1 MNPGTLVG
9 SLIFA
14 AVLVVVIAVVIQLMM
29 RGWRRRAAQQQEL
42 IGDLPDVSDEV
53 GEATTT
59 TRGLY
64 CGCTMA
70 PEWNERIT
78 AGDLGYRS
86 KAVLTRYPEGILL
99 ERIRAK
105 PIWIPEESI
114 TVIRMERGIAG
125 KVVARIGILAIRWRL
140 PSGVEID
147 TGFRANHRDEYPA
160 WLQSR
165 QEGTGGSRVNRAGDD
180 AERRSDVGARPHK
193 WEVPPPACGG
203 EERRS

>member
-1 MNPGTLVG
+1 MNSGTLVG

-14 AVLVVVIAVVIQLMM
+14 AVLVVLIAVVIQLMM

-42 IGDLPDVSDEV
+42 IGNLPDLP
-53 GEATTT
+53 GELGTATTT

-86 KAVLTRYPEGILL
+86 RAVLTQYPEGILL
-99 ERIRAK
+99 ERIRAN
-105 PIWIPEESI
+105 PIWIPQDSI
-114 TVIRMERGIAG
+114 AAIRMERGMAG

-140 PSGVEID
+140 PSDVEID
-147 TGFRANHRDEYPA
+147 TGFRANHRDEYTG
-160 WLQSR
+160 WLQGRPDGR
-165 QEGTGGSRVNRAGDD
+165 QEEA
-180 AERRSDVGARPHK
+180 A
-193 WEVPPPACGG
+193 
-203 EERRS
+203 

>member
-1 MNPGTLVG
+1 MNSGTLVG

-42 IGDLPDVSDEV
+42 IGDLPDVPDEL

-64 CGCTMA
+64 CGCTMS

-86 KAVLTRYPEGILL
+86 KAVLTHYPEGILL

-105 PIWIPEESI
+105 PIWIPQESI
-114 TVIRMERGIAG
+114 KAIRMERGVAG
-125 KVVARIGILAIRWRL
+125 KVVARIGVLAIRWRL

-147 TGFRANHRDEYPA
+147 TGFRADHRGEYA
-160 WLQSR
+160 GWLQ
-165 QEGTGGSRVNRAGDD
+165 
-180 AERRSDVGARPHK
+180 GA
-193 WEVPPPACGG
+193 A
-203 EERRS
+203 